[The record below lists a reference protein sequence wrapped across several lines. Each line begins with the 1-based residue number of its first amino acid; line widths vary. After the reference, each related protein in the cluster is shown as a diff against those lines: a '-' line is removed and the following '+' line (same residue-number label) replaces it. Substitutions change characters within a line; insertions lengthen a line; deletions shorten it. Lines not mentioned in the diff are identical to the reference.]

1 MSRGSKVVLS
11 YAPQTSKE
19 IPKTGWKILPYKSN
33 GLTAS
38 FENTESETITDS
50 RIAGAGMPTSGQ
62 VQGDIEAEFA
72 KDVYDELIA
81 AAAFNNWAGNAL
93 TFGGDIAKAFAVETA
108 YKDVGVYHVYAGLMA
123 NTLSLAIGES
133 GYATLKIGFMGTDY
147 KNQND
152 TAFSKTPTAAGQ
164 LQRVTALSVEDIKI
178 DGVTTK
184 GVACATEFNFE
195 LDNNIQAQKCLGDG
209 IFAGKLL
216 EMMAKMSGSLT
227 LAYGKKAQEII
238 NKQITGAT
246 VAIEVTL
253 KLADGSKYVLA
264 IPKAQVKGETPS
276 GGMNDL
282 IKQQV
287 QYTVVEQAPTLTKVA
302 APSV

>member
-11 YAPQTSKE
+11 YAPQVGDD
-19 IPKTGWKILPYKSN
+19 IPQTGWKILPYTSN
-33 GLTAS
+33 GLGAT
-38 FENTESETITDS
+38 FENTESETITGS
-50 RIAGAGMPTSGQ
+50 RLTQAGMPTSAE
-62 VQGDIEAEFA
+62 VQGDVEAEFA
-72 KDVYDELIA
+72 KDAYDDLLA
-81 AAAFNNWAGNAL
+81 AAAFNEWVAKSKSL
-93 TFGGDIAKAFAVETA
+93 TFGGDTAKAFAIESA
-108 YKDVGVYHVYAGLMA
+108 YKDVGVYHYHGGMMV
-123 NTLSLAIGES
+123 NTLSLSIGDS
-133 GYATLKIGFMGTDY
+133 GYAKVKFGFMGKDY

-152 TAFSKTPTAAGQ
+152 TPFSQDPTPAGT

-178 DGVTTK
+178 DGITTK
-184 GVACATEFNFE
+184 GVACVTEFSFE
-195 LDNNIQAQKCLGDG
+195 LDNNMQVQKCLGG
-209 IFAGKLL
+209 GMFAGNLL
-216 EMMAKMSGSLT
+216 EMMAKISGNLT

-282 IKQQV
+282 IKQNV
-287 QYTVVEQAPTLTKVA
+287 KYTVVEQAPTLTKVPA
-302 APSV
+302 

>member
-19 IPKTGWKILPYKSN
+19 IPKSGWKILPYTSN
-33 GLTAS
+33 GLGAN

-50 RIAGAGMPTSGQ
+50 RLTQAGMPTSAE
-62 VQGDIEAEFA
+62 VQGDVEAEFA

-81 AAAFNNWAGNAL
+81 AAAFNNWSGNVL
-93 TFGGDIAKAFAVETA
+93 TFGGDIAKAFAVESA
-108 YKDVGVYHVYAGLMA
+108 YKDVGVYHYHGGMMV
-123 NTLSLAIGES
+123 NTLSLSIGDS
-133 GYATLKIGFMGTDY
+133 GYVKVKFGFMGKDY

-152 TAFSKTPTAAGQ
+152 TAFSNTPTPAGT
-164 LQRVTALSVEDIKI
+164 LQRVTSLSVEDIKI
-178 DGVTTK
+178 DGITTK
-184 GVACATEFNFE
+184 GVACVTEFSFE
-195 LDNNIQAQKCLGDG
+195 LDNNMQVQKCLGG
-209 IFAGKLL
+209 GMFAGNLL

-246 VAIEVTL
+246 AAIEVTL
-253 KLADGSKYVLA
+253 KLADGSKYVLV

-302 APSV
+302 A